1 MSETKDMLHKATTY
15 MEQVEVLQ
23 LWITQTLDLIDC
35 YDDKTDSADEQ
46 VVKEK
51 LAKIQVS
58 GFTQDW

>member
-1 MSETKDMLHKATTY
+1 